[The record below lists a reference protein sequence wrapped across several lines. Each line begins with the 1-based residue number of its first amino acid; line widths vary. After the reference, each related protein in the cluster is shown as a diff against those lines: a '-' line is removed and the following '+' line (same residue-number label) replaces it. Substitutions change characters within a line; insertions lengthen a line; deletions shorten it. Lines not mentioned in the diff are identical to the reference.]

1 MIVILCVVCVREINP
16 LELATNSQKSRL
28 YFQQGRWSGKRKC
41 PRCNYRY
48 INHLSSCVRKE
59 GGDIH
64 VNGVG
69 MFLVISHV
77 PIWQG

>member
-1 MIVILCVVCVREINP
+1 MRGTNP
-16 LELATNSQKSRL
+16 LELARNSQKSRL
-28 YFQQGRWSGKRKC
+28 YFLQQGRWRGKRKF

-48 INHLSSCVRKE
+48 INHLSSYEKRE
-59 GGDIH
+59 RERGDIH

>member
-1 MIVILCVVCVREINP
+1 MRKINP
-16 LELATNSQKSRL
+16 LELAINSQKSRL
-28 YFQQGRWSGKRKC
+28 YFQQGRWCGKRKC

-48 INHLSSCVRKE
+48 INHLSSYDKRE
-59 GGDIH
+59 RGDIY

-69 MFLVISHV
+69 MFLVILHV

>member
-1 MIVILCVVCVREINP
+1 MREINP
-16 LELATNSQKSRL
+16 LELARNSQKSRL
-28 YFQQGRWSGKRKC
+28 YFLQQGRWCGKRKC

-48 INHLSSCVRKE
+48 MNHLSSYEKR
-59 GGDIH
+59 GRGDIH